1 MVGKNSKKIAEYMI
15 RLVLLAE
22 VAIMKGPWRIT
33 TVFME
38 PFRWR
43 LNILMVVW
51 LMFVNR
57 INY

>member
-1 MVGKNSKKIAEYMI
+1 MI